1 MSSNDENSGS
11 ESEQMFLECEEDD
24 VDEIEADEDPENDRP
39 VVNVIQ
45 PYLYEPE
52 EDDDEERGELANHV
66 RIHRIH
72 ALDWCTCQNCQ
83 IMPSGR
89 ECVCCSEVPQVLEK
103 QADARTLSPSQ
114 PYRCIT
120 EHPGFQSVCLDVHV
134 LQTAWSQYKQQ
145 YDEPYE
151 GPQHKMFRHISYRQF
166 ARWIWGFLGSHLR
179 IVLPSCAVSA
189 IRATFLPPG
198 DEDDHVYV
206 GFLA

>member
-1 MSSNDENSGS
+1 
-11 ESEQMFLECEEDD
+11 
-24 VDEIEADEDPENDRP
+24 
-39 VVNVIQ
+39 
-45 PYLYEPE
+45 
-52 EDDDEERGELANHV
+52 
-66 RIHRIH
+66 
-72 ALDWCTCQNCQ
+72 
-83 IMPSGR
+83 MPSGR
-89 ECVCCSEVPQVLEK
+89 ECVFCSEVPQVLEK
-103 QADARTLSPSQ
+103 RDDARTLYHQAQ

-166 ARWIWGFLGSHLR
+166 ARWIWGFLGRHLR

-189 IRATFLPPG
+189 IRATFPPPG